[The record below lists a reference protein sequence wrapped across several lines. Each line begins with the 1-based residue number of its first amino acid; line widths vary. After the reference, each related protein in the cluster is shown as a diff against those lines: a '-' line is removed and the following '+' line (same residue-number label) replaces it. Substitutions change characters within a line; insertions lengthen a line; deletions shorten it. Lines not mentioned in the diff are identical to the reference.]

1 MIGCKWSAIGLRLI
15 ALAAAVGLVS
25 LPAHSAAPNLTPAVA
40 GSATPVNQTLKG
52 LLTHRGV
59 YELKLAG
66 QKDGANINKV
76 EGRLVYEF
84 TGSACEGF
92 STQFRFVTRIES
104 DGGEVKL
111 SDMRTSSFED
121 GPGTSFDFVNQTYIS
136 SILTEDSK
144 GTAERKAAAID
155 VALTKPK
162 TDKVTVPGDALF
174 PTQHLARLIEAA
186 KAGDKVIEIKLY
198 DGTEGGGKIDL
209 TTSVIGKELPLDD
222 QPADEAATKLPELA
236 TVRHWPITVSYF
248 AADKPAGTGEAS
260 PDYQLSFI
268 LYENGVT
275 RHMTL
280 DYGDFSL
287 EGRLVDLKPIAS
299 KACE

>member
-1 MIGCKWSAIGLRLI
+1 
-15 ALAAAVGLVS
+15 V
-25 LPAHSAAPNLTPAVA
+25 
-40 GSATPVNQTLKG
+40 KG

-66 QKDGANINKV
+66 QKQGSNINKA

-111 SDMRTSSFED
+111 SDMRTSSYED

-144 GTAERKAAAID
+144 GSAARKAEEID

-162 TDKVTVPGDALF
+162 PDKLTVPGDALF
-174 PTQHLARLIEAA
+174 PTQHMARLIEAA
-186 KAGDKVIEIKLY
+186 KAGDKVVAIKLY
-198 DGTEGGGKIDL
+198 DGTEGGNKIDL
-209 TTSVIGKELPLDD
+209 TTSVIGAELPEGETVT
-222 QPADEAATKLPELA
+222 DEAGANLPELA
-236 TVRHWPITVSYF
+236 HVRHWPVTVSYF
-248 AADKPAGTGEAS
+248 DAERKAGGGEDA
-260 PDYQLSFI
+260 PDYQLSFV
-268 LYENGVT
+268 LYENGVS
-275 RHMTL
+275 RNMRL
-280 DYGDFSL
+280 DYGDFAL
-287 EGRLVDLKPIAS
+287 VGKLVDLKPIAA
-299 KACE
+299 KGCP